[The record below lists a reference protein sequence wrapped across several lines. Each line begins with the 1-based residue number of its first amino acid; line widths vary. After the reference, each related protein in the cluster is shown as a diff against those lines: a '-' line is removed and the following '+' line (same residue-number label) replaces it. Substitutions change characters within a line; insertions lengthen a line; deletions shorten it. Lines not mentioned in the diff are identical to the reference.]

1 MLLGVTE
8 PLLVRFSG
16 ADPGFFLRGEDAP
29 LRYGTLTDWW
39 RDVPNYHFYGVSH
52 KFFNLVSCFTSTLTN
67 HTVFFAHVISGRG
80 GGAHSLHPSPR
91 SPCFCSGMVIV
102 CCFIK
107 LLYYVILWSHLS
119 ATPGKFLFGK
129 PTSLRTSGPRK
140 HLSEHL
146 NSSIAIRSLLSL
158 NHVHLLE
165 YRKFI
170 FFTISFLVTIGSLSN
185 DNGDGSENGKKAV
198 GLDRQNNNFARA
210 SRFLVH
216 FFAVTTRLYHMKVP
230 NFTFFGGPE
239 NSRETFLFFSSISIQ
254 SFIINSRKICE
265 HLTNWTRWN
274 KLDKVWSSAYSL
286 VKWRFRCHPRRC
298 CLSSL
303 ITEVFILEKQS
314 CFSILERRYVKG
326 AR

>member
-1 MLLGVTE
+1 MFYFNSNKPHSFFSARYLGE
-8 PLLVRFSG
+8 G
-16 ADPGFFLRGEDAP
+16 
-29 LRYGTLTDWW
+29 
-39 RDVPNYHFYGVSH
+39 
-52 KFFNLVSCFTSTLTN
+52 
-67 HTVFFAHVISGRG
+67 G
-80 GGAHSLHPSPR
+80 GGAHSLHPSSR

-158 NHVHLLE
+158 SHVHPLE

-216 FFAVTTRLYHMKVP
+216 FFAVTTRLYHVKVP
-230 NFTFFGGPE
+230 NFTFCGGRE
-239 NSRETFLFFSSISIQ
+239 HSRETFLFFSSISIQ
-254 SFIINSRKICE
+254 SFIINSRKICK
-265 HLTNWTRWN
+265 HLTNWIDGISSIKFEAARI
-274 KLDKVWSSAYSL
+274 LLWSD
-286 VKWRFRCHPRRC
+286 
-298 CLSSL
+298 
-303 ITEVFILEKQS
+303 VFVAIP
-314 CFSILERRYVKG
+314 VVV
-326 AR
+326 A

>member
-1 MLLGVTE
+1 MFYFNSNK
-8 PLLVRFSG
+8 PHSY
-16 ADPGFFLRGEDAP
+16 FLR
-29 LRYGTLTDWW
+29 TL
-39 RDVPNYHFYGVSH
+39 S
-52 KFFNLVSCFTSTLTN
+52 
-67 HTVFFAHVISGRG
+67 RG
-80 GGAHSLHPSPR
+80 GGGGVRTPCTLPLDP
-91 SPCFCSGMVIV
+91 PCFCSGMVIV

-146 NSSIAIRSLLSL
+146 NSSIAIRSVLSL

-170 FFTISFLVTIGSLSN
+170 FFTISFLVTIESLSN

-216 FFAVTTRLYHMKVP
+216 FFAVTTRLYHVKVP
-230 NFTFFGGPE
+230 NFTFCGGRE
-239 NSRETFLFFSSISIQ
+239 HSRETFLFFSSISIQ
-254 SFIINSRKICE
+254 SFIINSRKICR

-274 KLDKVWSSAYSL
+274 KLDNVWRSAYSL
-286 VKWRFRCHPRRC
+286 VKWRFRCHRSPSLLLKFPNNWSVHPGETVMFFNSWKTLRVQNKWAGDTIW
-298 CLSSL
+298 SSHPH
-303 ITEVFILEKQS
+303 
-314 CFSILERRYVKG
+314 C
-326 AR
+326 